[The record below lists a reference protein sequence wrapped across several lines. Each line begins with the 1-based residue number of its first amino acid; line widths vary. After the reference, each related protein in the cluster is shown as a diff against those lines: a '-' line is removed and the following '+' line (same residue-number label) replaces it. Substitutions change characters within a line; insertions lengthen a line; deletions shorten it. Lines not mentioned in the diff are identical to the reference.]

1 MIIIVTVSIIMV
13 GIFFTAVT
21 LKGMDATFKQ
31 SRKNK
36 K

>member
-1 MIIIVTVSIIMV
+1 MIIIITASIIMV

-31 SRKNK
+31 SHKDRK
-36 K
+36 